1 MSGNLSP
8 LRNSSGVNFE
18 TGCSCS
24 SSTKNKSESSRS
36 ASNMSRKTL
45 SRRAVSNFHR
55 CWNRK
60 SLSRAQLVR
69 YSGDFYCFVP
79 KVYSVVLAVCWPPHL
94 LGVCVCVFIRRVFV
108 PCAGQGPSLLL
119 GGTPP
124 RTPGNIWSH
133 CSHPAFL
140 SVSWRRC
147 SSGLEPSWP
156 PHRFRPML
164 YTTDTS
170 P

>member
-94 LGVCVCVFIRRVFV
+94 LGVCVCVCSFAECLYLV
-108 PCAGQGPSLLL
+108 QGRDPLS
-119 GGTPP
+119 
-124 RTPGNIWSH
+124 
-133 CSHPAFL
+133 CSVVLHHALQAIYEVTVRILHFF
-140 SVSWRRC
+140 RC
-147 SSGLEPSWP
+147 HGVGAVAV
-156 PHRFRPML
+156 
-164 YTTDTS
+164 
-170 P
+170 